1 MKPMNALRLPTPK
14 PNSPENVPALPLV
27 LALVPVPVQ
36 SEAIMSA
43 ASACSS
49 HSARLVATDPAL
61 LQALAGAGFA
71 DTFRIALTDE
81 QGRLSAGELTRQMF
95 SRTPEWVSLLLA
107 TRNRVVALFG
117 LKQADLHIDG
127 DTSSTSSS
135 VAGVPV
141 VTQSED
147 QVQLGFDDKHLDF
160 RIWVR
165 REPGTTELSAQL
177 TVTTVVRTNQ
187 WLGRAYLAVIKPF
200 HRRIVPAMLNRL
212 TH

>member
-1 MKPMNALRLPTPK
+1 
-14 PNSPENVPALPLV
+14 
-27 LALVPVPVQ
+27 
-36 SEAIMSA
+36 MSA
-43 ASACSS
+43 ASLHSIP
-49 HSARLVATDPAL
+49 SARLVATDPAL

-95 SRTPEWVSLLLA
+95 NRTPQWVSLLLA
-107 TRNRVVALFG
+107 TRNRVVGLLG

-127 DTSSTSSS
+127 DASSGSSS
-135 VAGVPV
+135 VAGLPIVG
-141 VTQSED
+141 QSEE

-165 REPGTTELSAQL
+165 REPGTSELSAQL

-187 WLGRAYLAVIKPF
+187 LLGRVYLEVIKPF
-200 HRRIVPAMLNRL
+200 HRCIVPAMLNRL
-212 TH
+212 RC